1 MNEVKLWLE
10 SGGSY
15 ECGLALLSQ
24 YGKNQVLL
32 NYLTKRKNEAK
43 LSYELSKLLPASM
56 TAVSPCVNK
65 QSATIVK
72 RDKIEYESLPA
83 SMKRYFDRA
92 ASIYQNARKSHYAMK
107 GANSDAARLSFRQ
120 GVIGLITEARSLWAI
135 LDKWKDTGAE
145 PEEKVDVVGLNASA
159 TALSRL
165 LGKLDTESN
174 SELIE
179 KLKEDAAH
187 HVRVLLDSGRILSSK
202 TLLRLEHHNISI

>member
-1 MNEVKLWLE
+1 MNEIKLWLD
-10 SGGSY
+10 GDGDY
-15 ECGLALLSQ
+15 NHGLALLSQ

-56 TAVSPCVNK
+56 TTVSPSVNK
-65 QSATIVK
+65 QSAPIVK

-83 SMKRYFDRA
+83 SMKRYFDKA

-107 GANSDAARLSFRQ
+107 GTNSDTARLSFRQ
-120 GVIGLITEARSLWAI
+120 GVIGLITETRSLWAI

-145 PEEKVDVVGLNASA
+145 PEDKVDVVGLNASA

-165 LGKLDTESN
+165 LGKLDAESN
-174 SELIE
+174 AELVE
-179 KLKEDAAH
+179 KLQEDAAH
-187 HVRVLLDSGRILSSK
+187 HVRVLIDSGRVLSSK
-202 TLLRLEHHNISI
+202 TLLRLESHNISV